1 MENKILKQIIKKMRK
16 LKNAEIKDKQIVYPE
31 YNEYC
36 VAMQDAI
43 NIVKKIVKKEIK

>member
-16 LKNAEIKDKQIVYPE
+16 LQTAEMKDKQVVYPE

-43 NIVKKIVKKEIK
+43 NIVKKEIK